1 MSTETIG
8 IKRDRKNNKNIN
20 IDFSLLGLLI
30 ISVIFFGRC
39 FGVMSNNFERG
50 AHPYVQML
58 NFGLPLVEEMIYDVD
73 DFAESTMSLG
83 LVALEAVGIT
93 DVGPNT
99 VLDAE
104 LPYVKMNM
112 IVDAETEGYEDFKLG
127 DNAVAKYTEDELKE
141 YDKELKE
148 ALKGK
153 KPKILMVNTHGTEN
167 YSEAKTFTTNKNY
180 SVKGV
185 SEVIEKDLKEKYG
198 IDIIYDKTVHDISY
212 DDAYLRT
219 QETYKKYIDKY
230 GNNFDL
236 IIDIHRDGVKGGNKK
251 PFYTKV
257 NGEGAAK
264 IMFVNSASSP
274 YFKENDK
281 VAREFIKITN
291 ELYPTLNRKTEPL
304 TYPRGKHGLAQQ
316 IGKNSILIEVG
327 ANTNTSKEAKKT
339 GEYIARVIAEYIKN
353 KK

>member
-1 MSTETIG
+1 MNTETVG
-8 IKRDRKNNKNIN
+8 IKRDKKNIKKIN

-30 ISVIFFGRC
+30 VIIIFFARC
-39 FGVMSNNFERG
+39 FNIMTNSFDRG

-58 NFGLPLVEEMIYDVD
+58 NFGLPVVEEMIYDEE
-73 DFAESTMSLG
+73 DFAESKMSLG
-83 LVALEAVGIT
+83 AVALEAIGLS
-93 DVGPNT
+93 DVGPH
-99 VLDAE
+99 AIMASE
-104 LPYVKMNM
+104 LPYMKVNM
-112 IVDAETEGYEDFKLG
+112 LADGKIEGYEDFKLG
-127 DNAVAKYTEDELKE
+127 DNAIAKYTEEEFKA

-153 KPKILMVNTHGTEN
+153 KSKILMVNTHGTEN
-167 YSEAKTFTTNKNY
+167 YSESKGFTTNEKH

-185 SEVIEKDLKEKYG
+185 SEVIKKDLKEKYG
-198 IDIIYDKTVHDISY
+198 IEIIYDKTVHDISY

-236 IIDIHRDGVKGGNKK
+236 IIDIHRDGVKGNNKA

-264 IMFVNSASSP
+264 IMFVNSGSSP

-281 VAREFIKITN
+281 VAREFVKITN
-291 ELYPTLNRKTEPL
+291 ELYPTLNRKNEPL
-304 TYPRGKHGLAQQ
+304 TYSVGKHGLAQQ

-327 ANTNTSKEAKKT
+327 ANTNTSKEAQKT
-339 GEYIARVIAEYIKN
+339 GECIARVIAEYVKN

>member
-1 MSTETIG
+1 MNTETVG
-8 IKRDRKNNKNIN
+8 VKRDNKRKLN
-20 IDFSLLGLLI
+20 IDFSLLGLLVI
-30 ISVIFFGRC
+30 IIIFFGRC
-39 FGVMSNNFERG
+39 FNIMTNSFDRG

-58 NFGLPLVEEMIYDVD
+58 NFGLPVVEDLVYDED

-83 LVALEAVGIT
+83 AVALEAIGIS
-93 DVGPNT
+93 DVGPHT
-99 VLDAE
+99 IMTSE

-112 IVDAETEGYEDFKLG
+112 LADGKIEGYEDFKLG
-127 DNAVAKYTEDELKE
+127 DDAVAKYTEEEFKA

-153 KPKILMVNTHGTEN
+153 KTKILMVNTHGTEN
-167 YSEAKTFTTNKNY
+167 YSESKGFTTNENH

-185 SEVIEKDLKEKYG
+185 AEVIKKDLKEKYG
-198 IDIIYDKTVHDISY
+198 IEIVYDKTVHDVSY

-236 IIDIHRDGVKGGNKK
+236 IIDIHRDGVKGTNKA

-264 IMFVNSASSP
+264 IMFVNSGTSP

-281 VAREFIKITN
+281 VAREFIKITD
-291 ELYPTLNRKTEPL
+291 ELYPTLNRKKEPL
-304 TYPRGKHGLAQQ
+304 TYYPGKHGLAQQ

-327 ANTNTSKEAKKT
+327 ANTNTSKEAQKT
-339 GEYIARVIAEYIKN
+339 GECIARVIAEYVKN